1 MTLFDL
7 FGPDSIDDGEYM
19 LYHLTPT
26 EHLPS
31 VLRYGLVQPAADK
44 DRQFQREQ
52 EDISG
57 IFLLEELE
65 FVPDYLDDFRRIHE
79 GDFSL
84 LEVRVPFDTE
94 AVKDTSGIAAV
105 IVADPI
111 PPEKIRHISIPLRRH

>member
-7 FGPDSIDDGEYM
+7 FGPDFLDDGEYV

-26 EHLPS
+26 ERLPS
-31 VLRYGLVQPAADK
+31 VLRYGLVPPAAGK

-52 EDISG
+52 EDVRG
-57 IFLLEELE
+57 VFLLEELE
-65 FVPDYLDDFRRIHE
+65 FVPDYLDDFRRIHG

-84 LEVRVPFDTE
+84 LEVRVPSDTE
-94 AVKDTSGIAAV
+94 AVRDTSGIAAV

-111 PPEKIRHISIPLRRH
+111 PPEKIRHVSIPL